1 MNPGKSMVEWMKIQ
15 QELTAK
21 GPSAKLRKIGF
32 DELATH
38 NTLGDVWMAINGTL
52 NCFQYY
58 NE

>member
-1 MNPGKSMVEWMKIQ
+1 MVEWMKIQ